1 MLWVMVCRLLKIK
14 STKEWIILCLIHL
27 FSWEKEMYFLTNGQ
41 EGSCPFYPVKKLLS
55 GSTVWIANVEGELGE
70 TECFKWAFFS
80 LAYSIFKGFVFC
92 FFLTDTRYCWLD
104 ACPRLPWSNL
114 PGLTPQS
121 FTHSVLPA
129 LNIAS

>member
-1 MLWVMVCRLLKIK
+1 MLWAMVCRLLKIK
-14 STKEWIILCLIHL
+14 SIKEWIILCLIHL

-70 TECFKWAFFS
+70 TECFKWTFFS

-92 FFLTDTRYCWLD
+92 FVFFNWYKILLVGRMSQTSLEQPSRADSTVFHTQR
-104 ACPRLPWSNL
+104 PPS
-114 PGLTPQS
+114 T
-121 FTHSVLPA
+121 
-129 LNIAS
+129 